1 MFILDTTI
9 QIGNYSFKSIH
20 EVEITKSV
28 EELGDTAVIKLPTK
42 FKVKQSDEEKF
53 TEEALKVGDP
63 VTVTLGYE
71 GKYSGV
77 EFVGYV
83 SKISPRTPLEIH
95 CEDAI
100 WLLRRK
106 NINKSWTKNTTLKE
120 VLQEVVKDSGVP
132 DKNIPDVQLAETTTD
147 IELNKWIIKNAN
159 GAQVLQKIKQEL
171 LMSVFINDEGKLYVG
186 LQQGT
191 NIDQVVKYDLNYNLV
206 ENNLEF
212 RTKEERLV
220 KVRYIYKDAENKED
234 VVEVGD
240 PEGENHDYYT
250 STIASKTER
259 ELLAK
264 EEIEKLKYDGYDGD
278 VVSFLLPYATRGMKA
293 EVIDIEHPNRK
304 GTYFI
309 KKVAITFG
317 TGGGRRT
324 ITLGGKL

>member
-1 MFILDTTI
+1 MFILETNI

-28 EELGDTAVIKLPTK
+28 DELGDTAIIKLPSK
-42 FKVKQSDEEKF
+42 FKVRQSDEEKF
-53 TEEALKVGDP
+53 TEEALKVGDS
-63 VTVTLGYE
+63 VTITLGYE
-71 GKYSGV
+71 GKYTGV
-77 EFVGYV
+77 EFKGFVK
-83 SKISPRTPLEIH
+83 KISPKIPLEIH

-106 NINKSWTKNTTLKE
+106 NINKSWAKDTTLRE
-120 VLQEVVKDSGVP
+120 VLQEVVKDTA
-132 DKNIPDVQLAETTTD
+132 VQLAETTTD

-191 NIDQVVKYDLNYNLV
+191 NIDQVAKYDLNYNLV

-220 KVRYIYKDAENKED
+220 KIRYIYKDAKNKED

-240 PEGENHDYYT
+240 PDGENHDYYT
-250 STIASKTER
+250 SIIKSRPKR
-259 ELLAK
+259 EELAK

-278 VVSFLLPYATRGMKA
+278 VVTFLMPYATRGMKA
-293 EVIDIEHPNRK
+293 EVVDIEHANRD
-304 GTYFI
+304 GSYFI
-309 KKVAITFG
+309 KKVVTKFG
-317 TGGGRRT
+317 TEGARRT
-324 ITLGGKL
+324 VTLGGKL

>member
-1 MFILDTTI
+1 MFILEANI

-28 EELGDTAVIKLPTK
+28 DELGDTAVIKLPTK
-42 FKVKQSDEEKF
+42 FKVRQSDEEKF
-53 TEEALKVGDP
+53 TEEAIKVGDA
-63 VTVTLGYE
+63 VTITLGYE
-71 GKYSGV
+71 GKYSGE
-77 EFVGYV
+77 EFKGFVK
-83 SKISPRTPLEIH
+83 KISPKIPLEIH

-106 NINKSWTKNTTLKE
+106 NINKSWSKNTTLRE
-120 VLQEVVKDSGVP
+120 VLQEVVKDTP
-132 DKNIPDVQLAETTTD
+132 VQLAETTTD

-191 NIDQVVKYDLNYNLV
+191 NIDELVKYDLNYNLV

-212 RTKEERLV
+212 RTKEERRV
-220 KVRYIYKDAENKED
+220 KIRYIYKDAENKED

-240 PEGENHDYYT
+240 PDGENHDYHT
-250 STIASKTER
+250 TQIKDRAKR
-259 ELLAK
+259 EELAK

-278 VVSFLLPYATRGMKA
+278 VVSFLIPYATRGMKA
-293 EVIDIEHPNRK
+293 EVVDIEHPNRN
-304 GTYFI
+304 GIYFI
-309 KKVAITFG
+309 KKVVTKFG
-317 TGGGRRT
+317 TGGARRT
-324 ITLGGKL
+324 VTLGGLIGVKL